1 MSTKLHDMILAVF
14 DRACPQERKSSSWQD
29 DDFVVRQA
37 LAYLHFHHQTTP
49 DGSQEAFP
57 FTEDLLGYFCTELTE
72 SLEVRQFLRSL
83 RFHWEQ
89 PYTESQYRDGILPSA
104 LSCGSLRIHLE
115 RGGEDSGHLLLR
127 PVLPGY
133 RSAGGAIKPDATQTL
148 LLEDIRLYS
157 RDAADFCQ
165 NLERAVKRQLLRM
178 FCIQQ
183 NMDPRFLL
191 PNGLG
196 ILDAF
201 LLHPD
206 DPEALNRLN
215 LIRSAGFLFG
225 GSRVV
230 FLASDK
236 EGRPVMPSFMHVPDS
251 RKVCSISCHAVLPT
265 TPSEDGF
272 RTTETVTFP
281 VVPIPLPKIRSIRPS
296 GERISFLEKGVTEG
310 CRYAGS
316 LAKAA
321 VCNRN

>member
-1 MSTKLHDMILAVF
+1 MSVKLHDMILAVF

-37 LAYLHFHHQTTP
+37 LAYLHFHLQTTP

-89 PYTESQYRDGILPSA
+89 PYTESQYRDGILPSV

-127 PVLPGY
+127 PVLPDY
-133 RSAGGAIKPDATQTL
+133 RSAGSAIKPDATQTL

-183 NMDPRFLL
+183 NMDARFLL

-196 ILDAF
+196 VLDAF

-206 DPEALNRLN
+206 APEALNRLN
-215 LIRSAGFLFG
+215 LIRSTGFLFG
-225 GSRVV
+225 GARVV

-236 EGRPVMPSFMHVPDS
+236 EGRPVMPSFMHAPNS

-281 VVPIPLPKIRSIRPS
+281 VAPIPLPEIRSIRPG
-296 GERISFLEKGVTEG
+296 GERISFLEKVVAEG

-316 LAKAA
+316 LARAA
-321 VCNRN
+321 VCNGN

>member
-1 MSTKLHDMILAVF
+1 MSVKLHDMILAVF

-37 LAYLHFHHQTTP
+37 LAYLHFHLQTTP

-127 PVLPGY
+127 PVLPDY
-133 RSAGGAIKPDATQTL
+133 RSAGSAIKPDATQTL

-183 NMDPRFLL
+183 NMDAQFLL

-196 ILDAF
+196 VLDAF

-206 DPEALNRLN
+206 DPEALSRLN

-225 GSRVV
+225 GSRIV
-230 FLASDK
+230 FLASDR
-236 EGRPVMPSFMHVPDS
+236 EGHPVMPSPTHAPDL
-251 RKVCSISCHAVLPT
+251 RETGFISCQAVLPT
-265 TPSEDGF
+265 VPSEDGF
-272 RTTETVTFP
+272 RTTETIPFP
-281 VVPIPLPKIRSIRPS
+281 VRPVPLHVIQNISPG
-296 GERISFLEKGVTEG
+296 GERASFLEQVVTEG

-316 LAKAA
+316 LAQAA
-321 VCNRN
+321 VCNGN